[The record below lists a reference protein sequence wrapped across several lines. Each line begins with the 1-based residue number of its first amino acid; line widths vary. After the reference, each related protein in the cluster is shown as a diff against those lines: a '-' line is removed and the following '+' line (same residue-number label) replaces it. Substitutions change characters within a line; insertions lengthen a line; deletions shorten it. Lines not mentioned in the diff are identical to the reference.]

1 MLRDPSDADNPP
13 GLGQFEG
20 QRRKDAALNSH
31 ETRYTLE
38 LLIVRNRFVERLLSH
53 GPTSL
58 SELDLPPWLCG
69 PFLGSVHRPFANAG
83 MIVERR
89 MVKNRRPNCKA
100 RRIVEWELKAPEA
113 VRQWLVNNPIQ
124 MPLATPVDAVE
135 SSEAAPV
142 TDVGKSG
149 ATPQRSLFDEE
160 G

>member
-38 LLIVRNRFVERLLSH
+38 LLIVRNRFGERLLSH
-53 GPTSL
+53 WLASL

-89 MVKNRRPNCKA
+89 MVKNRRPNCNG

-113 VRQWLVNNPIQ
+113 VRQWLANNPVQ

-135 SSEAAPV
+135 TSEAAPV
-142 TDVGKSG
+142 ADAPASA
-149 ATPQRSLFDEE
+149 ATHQRSFFDGE